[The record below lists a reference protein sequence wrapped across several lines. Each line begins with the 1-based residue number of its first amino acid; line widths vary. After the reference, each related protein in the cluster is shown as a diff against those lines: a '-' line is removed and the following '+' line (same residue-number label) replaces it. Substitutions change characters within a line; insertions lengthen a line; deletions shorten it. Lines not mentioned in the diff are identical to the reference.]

1 MNKKTIIIIILL
13 IILILGLIVGGTIFS
28 IKKLSTIME
37 DKESIT
43 ASEFYD
49 KMEDKGYYLQ
59 DATNQFSAYDY
70 IKQVYLALESDN
82 KYQIEFYEFSD
93 ESYAMSFFENNK
105 SIFESS
111 KGNSASNTNIN
122 LENSSKYTLSN
133 NGSYKS
139 LSRIGNTLIY
149 IDIDSQYKDE
159 VKDILEYL
167 GY

>member
-1 MNKKTIIIIILL
+1 MNKKSIIIIVLCIALILCL
-13 IILILGLIVGGTIFS
+13 IIGITIFKMVSS
-28 IKKLSTIME
+28 ITQ

-93 ESYAMSFFENNK
+93 ESYAMSFYENNK

-111 KGNSASNTNIN
+111 KANSASNTNVN
-122 LENSSKYTLSN
+122 LKNSSKYTLSS

-139 LSRIGNTLIY
+139 LSRIDNTLIY
-149 IDIDSQYKDE
+149 IDIDSEYEDE
-159 VKDILEYL
+159 VKDILKDL